1 MNDELSSIPFFILCD
16 GLKKNT
22 ILLGGDVYKG
32 WHSRYWGEYKGRN
45 DVEHEELSIQNMIT
59 SHKKFPQVSS
69 MIVNKLYFSF
79 FVHHCII

>member
-16 GLKKNT
+16 GLKNNT
-22 ILLGGDVYKG
+22 ILLGGDVCKG

-45 DVEHEELSIQNMIT
+45 DVEHEELSIQSMIT

-69 MIVNKLYFSF
+69 MIVNKLYF
-79 FVHHCII
+79 

>member
-1 MNDELSSIPFFILCD
+1 MNDELSSKPFFILCD

-32 WHSRYWGEYKGRN
+32 WHSRYWGEYKGCN

-69 MIVNKLYFSF
+69 MIVNKLYFNSF
-79 FVHHCII
+79 S